1 MNRGSAIPVQPPAA
15 DRSPTRPG
23 DVVRSLVFYTVFYGG
38 TVLYV
43 LLALLAARLRPR
55 ALQRICNRW
64 ANFHRDCAH
73 YILGIR
79 VRVEGTIPGG
89 AVMVALKHESQ
100 FEAIDL
106 PVMLPYPV
114 VFAKAELLRLPG
126 WGKVADG
133 YGVVAVERDQGAR
146 ALRKMVADARR
157 LTATTRGIAIFPEG
171 TRTPHGVQAPLQ
183 SGFAG
188 LYKLIGL
195 PVVPVAVNSG
205 PLYHRRW
212 KRAGTI
218 TLRFGE
224 TIPTG
229 LPREEIEARV
239 LAAINALNERDLPH
253 NSVLTG

>member
-1 MNRGSAIPVQPPAA
+1 MDQ
-15 DRSPTRPG
+15 RSTFG
-23 DVVRSLVFYTVFYGG
+23 DVLRSLVFYPVFYGG
-38 TVLYV
+38 TVFYV
-43 LLALLAARLRPR
+43 TAALLAGWLRPR
-55 ALQRICNRW
+55 DLPRISNRW
-64 ANFHRDCAH
+64 AAFHRGCARH
-73 YILGIR
+73 ILGIELR
-79 VRVEGTIPGG
+79 IEGVVPQG

-100 FEAIDL
+100 YEAIDL

-114 VFAKAELLRLPG
+114 VFAKAALLALPG
-126 WGKVADG
+126 WGRVADG
-133 YGVVAVERDQGAR
+133 YGVVAIERDQGAR

-171 TRTPHGVQAPLQ
+171 TRTPHGVHAPLQ

-212 KRAGTI
+212 KRPGTI

-224 TIPTG
+224 TIPIG

-239 LAAINALNERDLPH
+239 LAAINELNLPELPTPH
-253 NSVLTG
+253 

>member
-1 MNRGSAIPVQPPAA
+1 MSTHPNPADVPA
-15 DRSPTRPG
+15 RLG
-23 DVVRSLVFYTVFYGG
+23 DVLRSLVFYPVFYGG
-38 TVLYV
+38 SVFYV
-43 LLALLAARLRPR
+43 LAALLAGWLRPR
-55 ALQRICNRW
+55 RLPRISNRW
-64 ANFHRDCAH
+64 AAFHRRCAR
-73 YILGIR
+73 YILGIHLR
-79 VRVEGTIPGG
+79 IEGIVPQG

-106 PVMLPYPV
+106 PVMLPHPV

-126 WGKVADG
+126 WGRVADG
-133 YGVVAVERDQGAR
+133 YGVVAVEREQGAR

-183 SGFAG
+183 AGFAG

-212 KRAGTI
+212 KRPGTI
-218 TLRFGE
+218 TLAFGE
-224 TIPTG
+224 AIPSG

-239 LAAINALNERDLPH
+239 LAAINMLNVH
-253 NSVLTG
+253 KQI